1 MNPAGQLLIEA
12 EWDGRGVP
20 AARVQ
25 NSRPQAARLLV
36 GRPVEEAMALV
47 PALFSL
53 CGKAQALTAQA
64 ALAAARGTAAPDE
77 AARIAAERAIAAEAA
92 QEHLW
97 RLMLDWPAL
106 FDHEPRRGRFAE
118 LHRQLARVAGNGAD
132 TARDIGGQI
141 LDLVAAELL
150 AGFFTVAREPSSL
163 MEFANRARRG
173 GTVGAALADLL
184 EMGTHA
190 PPRGMAALLPW
201 QSATEWA
208 AALGGVPDEAFC
220 SAPTWQ
226 GAPAETGALARHRSS
241 MLVRLLVER
250 GHPVA
255 ARLFAEVVDLS
266 DWASRLRH
274 PLAEDMPPVLDAAP
288 LGEAAGLACCE
299 TARGVLIHALR
310 LDGDTIAEYAIVAPT
325 EWNFH
330 PAGAFAL
337 EGSGWQAPD
346 LDTARRHLTALVLGL
361 NPCVPFEVR
370 LTEAGDA

>member
-20 AARVQ
+20 LARAL

-36 GRPVEEAMALV
+36 GRTVDEALALV

-53 CGKAQALTAQA
+53 CGRAQALTAQA
-64 ALAAARGTAAPDE
+64 AVAAARGEAAPDE

-97 RLMLDWPAL
+97 RLLLDWPAL
-106 FDHEPRRGRFAE
+106 FGYEPRRGRFAE
-118 LHRQLARVAGNGAD
+118 LHRQLARVAGNGPD
-132 TARDIGGQI
+132 SARDVGGQI

-163 MEFANRARRG
+163 AEFASRARRG
-173 GTVGAALADLL
+173 GSVGAALGDLL
-184 EMGTHA
+184 EMGTYA
-190 PPRGMAALLPW
+190 PPRGMATLLPCA
-201 QSATEWA
+201 SAAEWA
-208 AALGGVPDEAFC
+208 AALAGVPDEDFC
-220 SAPTWQ
+220 RAPTWQ
-226 GAPAETGALARHRSS
+226 GAPAETGALARHQDS
-241 MLVRLLVER
+241 MLVRLLVQR

-274 PLAEDMPPVLDAAP
+274 PLAEDMPVVLDAAP
-288 LGEAAGLACCE
+288 LGEGAGLARCE
-299 TARGVLIHALR
+299 TTRGVLVHALR
-310 LDGDTIAEYAIVAPT
+310 LDGDTVAEYAIVAPT

-346 LDTARRHLTALVLGL
+346 LESARRHLTALVLGL
-361 NPCVPFEVR
+361 NPCVPFEVK
-370 LTEAGDA
+370 LTESGHA

>member
-20 AARVQ
+20 VARVQ

-163 MEFANRARRG
+163 TEFANRARRG

-201 QSATEWA
+201 QSAAEWA

-241 MLVRLLVER
+241 MLVKLLVER

-310 LDGDTIAEYAIVAPT
+310 LDGDTITEYAIVAPT

-346 LDTARRHLTALVLGL
+346 LETARRHLSALVLGL

-370 LTEAGDA
+370 LTEAGHA

>member
-1 MNPAGQLLIEA
+1 MNPAGGLLIEA
-12 EWDGRGVP
+12 AWDGRGVP
-20 AARVQ
+20 SARLL
-25 NSRPQAARLLV
+25 NSRPQAAKLLV
-36 GRPVEEAMALV
+36 GRRIDEAMALI
-47 PALFSL
+47 PALFAL

-64 ALAAARGTAAPDE
+64 ALGAARAEPAADE
-77 AARIAAERAIAAEAA
+77 DARSAAERAIAAEAA

-106 FDHEPRRGRFAE
+106 FGIEPRRGRFAE
-118 LHRQLARVAGNGAD
+118 LHRQLGRAAANGAD
-132 TARDIGGQI
+132 SAREVGGQI

-150 AGFFTVAREPSSL
+150 AGFFTMAREPFSL
-163 MEFANRARRG
+163 GEFASRARRG
-173 GTVGAALADLL
+173 GSIGAALGDLL

-190 PPRGMAALLPW
+190 PPHGMAALLPW
-201 QSATEWA
+201 QSAAEWA
-208 AALGGVPDEAFC
+208 AELGRVPDEVFC

-226 GAPAETGALARHRSS
+226 GAPAETGPLARHRAS

-250 GHPVA
+250 GHPLA
-255 ARLFAEVVDLS
+255 ARLLAAVVDLS

-274 PLAEDMPPVLDAAP
+274 PLAEDMPVVVDAAP
-288 LGEAAGLACCE
+288 LGEGAGVACCE

-310 LDGDTIAEYAIVAPT
+310 VDGDTVAEYAIVAPT

-346 LDTARRHLTALVLGL
+346 LETARRHLNALVLGL

-370 LTEAGDA
+370 FTEVGHA